1 MRIPHLT
8 STKFTVQ
15 TTNLFLVEY
24 QKNFFQYYLKDNFF
38 LVSAYLDMIAYYISY
53 SYEIS
58 TTNQHSMFI
67 RYNRKARNTYNSKF
81 EDFSL

>member
-1 MRIPHLT
+1 MRIP
-8 STKFTVQ
+8 SVNKTKFTIQ
-15 TTNLFLVEY
+15 TTNIVPVEY
-24 QKNFFQYYLKDNFF
+24 ENNFFQYYLKDKF
-38 LVSAYLDMIAYYISY
+38 LLASAYLDMIAYYISY
-53 SYEIS
+53 SYDIS